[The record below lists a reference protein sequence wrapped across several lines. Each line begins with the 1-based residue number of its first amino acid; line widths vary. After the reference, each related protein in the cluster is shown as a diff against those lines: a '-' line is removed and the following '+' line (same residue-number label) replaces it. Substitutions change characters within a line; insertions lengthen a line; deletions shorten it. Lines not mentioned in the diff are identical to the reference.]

1 MIKISSS
8 SSLSFLFLIRGFN
21 GGCLILIIYSVVI
34 LRFPP
39 ALLLKTSFAV
49 DIIRYKSLYRALSK
63 AGSKLE
69 IGCIKA
75 EAVKCLYISGIDED
89 LYISIV

>member
-8 SSLSFLFLIRGFN
+8 LSLSFLFLIKGFN
-21 GGCLILIIYSVVI
+21 NGCLIFVIYSIII

-49 DIIRYKSLYRALSK
+49 DIIRYKSLYKALFK
-63 AGSKLE
+63 ARSKLK
-69 IGCIKA
+69 IGCLKA
-75 EAVKCLYISGIDED
+75 EAIKCLYISGADKD
-89 LYISIV
+89 LYISII